1 MSRWPDGLATHL
13 PVQLDYNKYSYY
25 LYGMSDNLGQMLSDV
40 SRLLR
45 RAFDERARGIGVTRP
60 QWQVLTILGR
70 HEGINQGGLAEL
82 LEVEPI
88 TLCRMVDRLQEAG
101 LVERR
106 PDPSD
111 RRAWRLFLS
120 EKANALLAE
129 LRPFALGLFDESMN
143 GLTPAERDQL
153 LEMLGRI
160 RANLSRRTS
169 PELAANG

>member
-1 MSRWPDGLATHL
+1 M
-13 PVQLDYNKYSYY
+13 LDYNKYSYY
-25 LYGMSDNLGQMLSDV
+25 LRIMSDNLGHILSDV

-60 QWQVLTILGR
+60 QWQVLTILAR

-120 EKANALLAE
+120 EKANALLGE
-129 LRPFALGLFDESMN
+129 LRPLALGLFDEAMN
-143 GLTPAERDQL
+143 GLTPVERDRL
-153 LEMLGRI
+153 FEMLERI
-160 RANLSRRTS
+160 RANLSRRPA

>member
-1 MSRWPDGLATHL
+1 MIHRHELAQLGGDRVGLVLGHEDPGVGHAH
-13 PVQLDYNKYSYY
+13 QL
-25 LYGMSDNLGQMLSDV
+25 GRRQ
-40 SRLLR
+40 RLRQPLAQRARERGVLR
-45 RAFDERARGIGVTRP
+45 RP
-60 QWQVLTILGR
+60 QD
-70 HEGINQGGLAEL
+70 QGGLAEL

-129 LRPFALGLFDESMN
+129 LRPLALGLFDESMN